1 MKNSSSDVAYV
12 LAYSVV
18 MLNTDAHNPQ
28 VKKKMTKADFV
39 RNNRGINDGADLP
52 EAFLAAL
59 YDRIV
64 GREIRMKDDG
74 DDVIALTARPCDVVR
89 DSADAICVADGG
101 AAELLDDE
109 CHGPRNYRSQPRWL
123 DFAGPLAS
131 LPCQRRREPDSVP
144 GASSAASR
152 R

>member
-74 DDVIALTARPCDVVR
+74 DDVI
-89 DSADAICVADGG
+89 SGG
-101 AAELLDDE
+101 AGRRTGRRGRWKGVVV
-109 CHGPRNYRSQPRWL
+109 GPR
-123 DFAGPLAS
+123 GP
-131 LPCQRRREPDSVP
+131 PPPKKR
-144 GASSAASR
+144 
-152 R
+152 